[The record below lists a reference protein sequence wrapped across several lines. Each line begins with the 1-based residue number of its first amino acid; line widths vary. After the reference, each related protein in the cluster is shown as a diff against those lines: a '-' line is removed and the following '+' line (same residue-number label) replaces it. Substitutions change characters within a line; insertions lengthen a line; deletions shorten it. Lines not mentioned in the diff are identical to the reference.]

1 MFEDIDKYCE
11 RISPALWSEP
21 LNIVSNFAF
30 LIAGFILVR
39 LYQSRLNDQK
49 RKDWDIQGLIVLLFI
64 IGIGSSLWH
73 IYAKNWSLYT
83 DVIPILLFIN
93 IGMISCLYRVVGCSF
108 SLTAGMFLFYQLFNY
123 SLQSIFE
130 KDFLN
135 GSIFYLPTW
144 LLLIGISV
152 VLKRR
157 NNEYSQQFIGI
168 FFVFTLALLFRTI
181 DLGICSVVPTGTHFI
196 WHILSAYMMYLLVR
210 ILILNNIRFQ
220 AG

>member
-11 RISPALWSEP
+11 RISPDLWSEP
-21 LNIVSNFAF
+21 LNIASNLAF
-30 LIAGFILVR
+30 LISGLLLIR
-39 LYQSRLNDQK
+39 LYHSRLNEQQ

-73 IYAKNWSLYT
+73 IYAKSWSLYT

-93 IGMISCLYRVVGCSF
+93 IGIISCLYRVVGCSL
-108 SLTAGMFLFYQLFNY
+108 SLTIGLFLFYQLFNF

-130 KDFLN
+130 RDFLN

-152 VLKRR
+152 VLKRS
-157 NNEYSQQFIGI
+157 NNEYSQQFLGI
-168 FFVFTLALLFRTI
+168 MFVFTFALLFRTI
-181 DLGICSVVPTGTHFI
+181 DLGICSVVPIGTHFI
-196 WHILSAYMMYLLVR
+196 WHMMSAYMMYLLVR
-210 ILILNNIRFQ
+210 ILILNSIRVQ
-220 AG
+220 TG